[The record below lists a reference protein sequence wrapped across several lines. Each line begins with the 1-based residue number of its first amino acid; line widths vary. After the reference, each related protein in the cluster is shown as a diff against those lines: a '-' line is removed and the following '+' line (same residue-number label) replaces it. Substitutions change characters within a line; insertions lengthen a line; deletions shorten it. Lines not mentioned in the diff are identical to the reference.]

1 LCGAGALARPNL
13 RRPKS
18 GLGNVANRLGRTPRI
33 PQTSDICDVDSVG
46 LTRALD
52 APEPFSGY
60 IASLRKYKDPIPT
73 DDNTLIASL
82 DLEYAEVAR
91 R

>member
-1 LCGAGALARPNL
+1 M
-13 RRPKS
+13 
-18 GLGNVANRLGRTPRI
+18 
-33 PQTSDICDVDSVG
+33 
-46 LTRALD
+46 TRALD
-52 APEPFSGY
+52 APEPFSGC

>member
-1 LCGAGALARPNL
+1 M
-13 RRPKS
+13 
-18 GLGNVANRLGRTPRI
+18 
-33 PQTSDICDVDSVG
+33 
-46 LTRALD
+46 TRALD